1 MLNVNNIGIYFGGNP
16 LFSKISFS
24 VGKGE
29 RVGLIGRN
37 GSGKTTLLRV
47 INGNFS
53 PDEGN
58 VSTPKEYKIGF
69 LPQELEIQT
78 DNSVFDEVRS
88 SLKEIESISQEIEL
102 LEEKVQHSSQLE
114 SEHDKMF
121 VDLARLEELHYRFQ
135 LLGGSSLEA
144 EIEKTLTGLGFARE
158 DFYRSVTT
166 LSGGWRMRVELAKIL
181 LAKPDLIML
190 DEPTNHLDLD
200 SLIWLEKFLVNYFGS
215 VILVSH
221 DTTFMDNVSNRTI
234 EISNHKIYDYKLSY
248 FNFMDFREKQLE
260 QQKSAFR
267 SQQKEIDKIEKFV
280 TRFRYKATLATRVQS
295 RIKQLEKIERIEID
309 EPESGTIELR
319 FPEVEKSGLIV
330 TEAINLSKSYGD
342 KKVLANLNFKII
354 RGDRIAFVGRNG
366 EGKST
371 LSRILAG
378 MEKYDGK
385 LYPAN
390 YLQIKYFSQLVYEE
404 LNPERDILQ
413 EVERVAIGKTQEQV
427 RTILGAFLFHGD
439 DVFKKIKVLS
449 GGEKSRVAL
458 AKVVVQPVNFL
469 IMDEPTNHLDVFSKQ
484 VLKDALLNYEGTLI
498 IVSHDREFL
507 QGLTEQVWE
516 VKNQNIKIIQGDID
530 EYLLKNAE
538 IESVQQSKQESTIN
552 IELNSELPKQNL
564 YEVRKNLNREIEKS
578 KKMIANYEKEI
589 ENYETKIARFDE
601 LFANPDFYNN
611 TAEYLKSHKDYE
623 ELKSKLETSYA
634 NWSEEHSNLEQKE
647 KELNSLN

>member
-1 MLNVNNIGIYFGGNP
+1 MLNVNNVGIYFGGNP

-47 INGNFS
+47 INGNFQT
-53 PDEGN
+53 DEGN
-58 VSTPKEYKIGF
+58 VSIPKDYKIGF
-69 LPQELEIQT
+69 LPQELNVQS

-88 SLKEIESISQEIEL
+88 SLKEIESITQQIEE
-102 LEEKVQHSSQLE
+102 LEQKVQKSSNYE
-114 SEHDKMF
+114 SHEKMF
-121 VDLARLEELHYRFQ
+121 SDLERLEELHYRFQ
-135 LLGGSSLEA
+135 LLGGNSIEA
-144 EIEKTLTGLGFARE
+144 EIERTLTGLGFARE
-158 DFYRSVTT
+158 EFYRSVHT
-166 LSGGWRMRVELAKIL
+166 LSGGWRMRVELSKIL

-200 SLIWLEKFLVNYFGS
+200 SLLWLEKFLINYFGS

-221 DTTFMDNVSNRTI
+221 DTTFMHNVSNRTI
-234 EISNHKIYDYKLSY
+234 EISNHKIYDYKLKY
-248 FNFMDFREKQLE
+248 NDFLDFRSKQLE

-267 SQQKEIDKIEKFV
+267 AQQKEIEKIEKFV
-280 TRFRYKATLATRVQS
+280 TKFRYKATLASRVQS
-295 RIKQLEKIERIEID
+295 RIKQLEKIERIEVD
-309 EPESGTIELR
+309 TPEGSSIELR
-319 FPEVEKSGLIV
+319 FPSVEKSGLV
-330 TEAINLSKSYGD
+330 VSEAINLSKSYGD
-342 KKVLANLNFKII
+342 KRVLSGLNFKII

-378 MEKYDGK
+378 TESYDGK
-385 LYPAN
+385 LYPGN
-390 YLQIKYFSQLVYEE
+390 YLQIKYFSQLIYEE

-458 AKVVVQPVNFL
+458 AKIVVQPVNFL
-469 IMDEPTNHLDVFSKQ
+469 IMDEPTNHLDVYSKA

-507 QGLTEQVWE
+507 QGLTDQIWE
-516 VKNQNIKIIQGDID
+516 VKDQNIKITLGDID
-530 EYLLKNAE
+530 EYLEKAN
-538 IESVQQSKQESTIN
+538 SVEQVLAKPQENQFALDET
-552 IELNSELPKQNL
+552 ETEQKPNL
-564 YEVRKNLNREIEKS
+564 YEVRKTLNREIEKS
-578 KKMIANYEKEI
+578 KKLIAKYETEI
-589 ENYETKIARFDE
+589 EKLETKIAELDE
-601 LFANPDFYNN
+601 LFANPDFYND
-611 TAEYLKSHKDYE
+611 TEKYMKSHKEYE
-623 ELKSKLETSYA
+623 EFKSKLEATYSD
-634 NWSEEHSNLEQKE
+634 WSEEHQKLEERE
-647 KELNSLN
+647 KELSQL